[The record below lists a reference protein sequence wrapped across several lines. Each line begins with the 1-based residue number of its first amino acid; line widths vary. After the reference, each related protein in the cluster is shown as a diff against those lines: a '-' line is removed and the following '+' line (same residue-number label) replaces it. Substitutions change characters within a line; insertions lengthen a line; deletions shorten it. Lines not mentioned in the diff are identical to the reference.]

1 MQDQLKIPTHP
12 NDEGVWQLGL
22 CPWWLGG
29 RSEALRHS
37 SCESGVATRGPD
49 ACVWTS
55 PATVPAAEEYA
66 GDPVV
71 LRHQC
76 RECTGL
82 PVCVSFEETVEDDQ
96 QTARRGKKRLFARR
110 VFFFLRSWMFV
121 RCRVFFPWIT
131 DVCLVL
137 GIFFFLRSWMFVRCR
152 VFFLRS
158 RIFVWCRV
166 FFFFF

>member
-1 MQDQLKIPTHP
+1 MQDQLPTHP
-12 NDEGVWQLGL
+12 NDEGLWQLGL

-96 QTARRGKKRLFARR
+96 QTARRDRKRLFARN
-110 VFFFLRSWMFV
+110 
-121 RCRVFFPWIT
+121 
-131 DVCLVL
+131 
-137 GIFFFLRSWMFVRCR
+137 
-152 VFFLRS
+152 S
-158 RIFVWCRV
+158 R
-166 FFFFF
+166 

>member
-1 MQDQLKIPTHP
+1 MQDQLPTHP
-12 NDEGVWQLGL
+12 NDEGLWQLGL
-22 CPWWLGG
+22 CPWWLGR
-29 RSEALRHS
+29 RSEAVRHS
-37 SCESGVATRGPD
+37 SCESGVATIGPD

-96 QTARRGKKRLFARR
+96 QTARRDRIKAVVCAEFEMTTVLAICASLAGAGRTFVSIRTVDEPNL
-110 VFFFLRSWMFV
+110 LRILQ
-121 RCRVFFPWIT
+121 RN
-131 DVCLVL
+131 
-137 GIFFFLRSWMFVRCR
+137 
-152 VFFLRS
+152 
-158 RIFVWCRV
+158 
-166 FFFFF
+166 